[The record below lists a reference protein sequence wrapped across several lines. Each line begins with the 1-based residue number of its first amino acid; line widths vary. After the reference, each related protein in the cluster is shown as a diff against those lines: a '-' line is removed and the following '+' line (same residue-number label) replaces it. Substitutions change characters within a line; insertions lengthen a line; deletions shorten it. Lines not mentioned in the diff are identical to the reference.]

1 MEYPFYG
8 CKMKQVNAR
17 NNNKKN
23 SVLSVRVID
32 SAWHVYR
39 ALTSWPVMLRRQNI
53 LSVGRETHSVSYPVT
68 IHLLVNRKCA
78 GDKSR
83 KSKYRNNFS
92 ILHSF

>member
-1 MEYPFYG
+1 MKYPFYG

-17 NNNKKN
+17 NDNEKN

-32 SAWHVYR
+32 SVWHVYR

-78 GDKSR
+78 GNKSH
-83 KSKYRNNFS
+83 KSMFMK
-92 ILHSF
+92 